1 MGVALARRRWPSSS
15 WRPSCGAGAW
25 SHQGRPRLTPRR
37 LTTLSCAGERCFRDD
52 AQVSRTVVLP
62 SGARVR
68 GRKLGEIPDERAD
81 FLLALAEGPMPPWP
95 YRRIVWPDFW
105 VPRDRLDALDGLREV
120 LRRARDGE
128 VVEVACRGGRGRTGT
143 ALAALAVLDG
153 MPRKEAVGW
162 VRQQYDP
169 KVVETPWQA
178 WWVRR
183 LERVAGPIG

>member
-1 MGVALARRRWPSSS
+1 
-15 WRPSCGAGAW
+15 
-25 SHQGRPRLTPRR
+25 
-37 LTTLSCAGERCFRDD
+37 
-52 AQVSRTVVLP
+52 VSGTVVLP

-81 FLLALAEGPMPPWP
+81 FLLALAEGPVPPWP

-153 MPRKEAVGW
+153 MPANEAVGW

-169 KVVETPWQA
+169 KAVETPWQA

-183 LERVAGPIG
+183 LERVAGPIR